1 MKKYLIVLMFVN
13 ACAVANRTEF
23 LENVIGN
30 YRLDSDKTKTVQ
42 VSANGHLML
51 NDITY
56 TFEEALSPTNAVY
69 LLDDVQYAGL
79 IYNTKT
85 KKLMETWATNF
96 DKNAIDWAN
105 ASRTRKNIG
114 TKE

>member
-1 MKKYLIVLMFVN
+1 MKKYLVVLMFVN
-13 ACAVANRTEF
+13 ACTVANRTEF

-30 YRLDSDKTKTVQ
+30 YRLDSDKTKTFQ
-42 VSANGHLML
+42 ISANGHLML

-56 TFEEALSPTNAVY
+56 TFQEALSPTNAVY

-79 IYNTKT
+79 TYNTNT

-96 DKNAIDWAN
+96 DKNSIDWAN
-105 ASRTRKNIG
+105 TSRTRKNIG
-114 TKE
+114 TKQ